1 MAVLDKAQG
10 WKMNLNMAPVL
21 AETVKVVCFVT
32 KCAPVHPPAA
42 LLSHQLLEDAAS
54 EADMM

>member
-1 MAVLDKAQG
+1 
-10 WKMNLNMAPVL
+10 MNLNMAPVL
-21 AETVKVVCFVT
+21 AETVEVVCFVT